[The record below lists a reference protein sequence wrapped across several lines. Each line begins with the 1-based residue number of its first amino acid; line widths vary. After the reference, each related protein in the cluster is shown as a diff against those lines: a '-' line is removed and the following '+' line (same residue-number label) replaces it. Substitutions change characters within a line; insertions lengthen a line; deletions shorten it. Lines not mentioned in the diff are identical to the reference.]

1 MHSQVLRLGGQGGTI
16 YPGTPACPV
25 LDRTGDHGVA
35 TLIRMNAI
43 AHRDLACPDV
53 RCDPKVKHLKVW
65 NPQTRTQGSKV
76 VRQLMGP
83 SIDGGVTD
91 REWAQ
96 RSTAGPLH
104 GVAGFLAFR

>member
-1 MHSQVLRLGGQGGTI
+1 MHSQCYAWVVKAGTI

-65 NPQTRTQGSKV
+65 NPQTRTRAAKSFD
-76 VRQLMGP
+76 
-83 SIDGGVTD
+83 S
-91 REWAQ
+91 
-96 RSTAGPLH
+96 
-104 GVAGFLAFR
+104 